1 MDIKIEF
8 IEEGHKYLYNG
19 KEASISIT
27 RLLAKHGLS
36 PSYKDVDK
44 EVLQKAAKR
53 GTEHHKELEC
63 IIKDKTF
70 DAITE
75 QGANYKL
82 WYEKNVDCGVA
93 EIPLGI
99 EYKGV
104 ILCGTA
110 DDFLILKNGE
120 YTIDDHK
127 FNRELHKEAVRW
139 QTSII
144 KWILKQH
151 SILGNTINGKSYKGF
166 INPKLNVDFFKT
178 GQTDFERIEL
188 EPIPDNEIVAL
199 LDAEANG
206 EIYKP
211 KQAIFDITKEEEN
224 ALIDLEVELARIEL
238 QAKALKKRKDELR
251 AMVRDTFIKQK
262 VKSWVSPNNIVK
274 YTLVDEVNSVELDT
288 AKMKLAEPELYAKL
302 INSYPKQKKTNAYVK
317 ASVDIDKYNDVKQ
330 VEAEIKELELKE

>member
-1 MDIKIEF
+1 MDVKIEF

-36 PSYKDVDK
+36 PNYKNVDK
-44 EVLQKAAKR
+44 EVLGKAAKR

-70 DAITE
+70 DPITE

-139 QTSII
+139 QTSLI

-151 SILGNTINGKSYKGF
+151 NILGNTINGKSYKGF

-188 EPIPDNEIVAL
+188 EPIEDSEIVAL

-211 KQAIFDITKEEEN
+211 KQAILDITKEEEK
-224 ALIDLEVELARIEL
+224 ALIELEVEIARIEL
-238 QAKALKKRKDELR
+238 QAKALKKRKDDLR
-251 AMVRDTFIKQK
+251 AKIRDTFIKQK
-262 VKSWVSPNNIVK
+262 VKSWISPNEIVK

-302 INSYPKQKKTNAYVK
+302 IQSYPKHKTTNAYVK
-317 ASVDIDKYNDVKQ
+317 ASVDIDKYNDVKE
-330 VEAEIKELELKE
+330 VEAEIKMLEVK